1 MVFRKPR
8 CDFKRG
14 CRSGGSLKL
23 GLHSISST
31 NFSLLGRIHAS
42 LYERARFFVQQC
54 NIQRLLES
62 QGIAGPWLDSYD
74 FLQTL
79 TSVRAILDTVPPV
92 LVDVGAHRGYF
103 ARAADR
109 VLGFERIICI
119 EPDPELIDALNANV
133 PKHKTTIRQLALSN
147 VEGTADLFIHEDR
160 SMNSLLEADVGVL
173 RTKFPTYRHDSIYQR
188 KVKTKTLDSLLKE
201 EGLLDGPEL
210 FLKLDTQGNEL
221 NILQAG
227 KHTLRSTRACL
238 VEFMFCTPYSQD
250 YEFHQLIDF
259 LHGFGLNCRAA
270 LNIIRRPS
278 HEVSGVDFLF
288 SR

>member
-1 MVFRKPR
+1 V
-8 CDFKRG
+8 
-14 CRSGGSLKL
+14 KL
-23 GLHSISST
+23 GLHSISSPKLG
-31 NFSLLGRIHAS
+31 LLSRIHAS

-54 NIQRLLES
+54 NVQRLLKS
-62 QGIAGPWLDSYD
+62 QGISGPWLDSYD

-92 LVDVGAHRGYF
+92 LVDVGAHRGCF

-109 VLGFERIICI
+109 VLGFERIVCI
-119 EPDPELIDALNANV
+119 EPDAELMDDLNANV
-133 PKHKTTIRQLALSN
+133 PKHKTTIQQLALSDA
-147 VEGTADLFIHEDR
+147 EGTADLFIHEDR
-160 SMNSLLEADVGVL
+160 SMNSLLEADLDVL
-173 RTKFPTYRHDSIYQR
+173 RAKFPTYRHDSIYQR

-201 EGLLDGPEL
+201 EGLLGGPEL

-227 KHTLRSTRACL
+227 KHALRSTRACL

-259 LHGFGLNCRAA
+259 LHEFGLNCRGA
-270 LNIIRRPS
+270 LNIVRRPS

-288 SR
+288 TR

>member
-1 MVFRKPR
+1 MPIGLNEALHVMSSSR
-8 CDFKRG
+8 FK
-14 CRSGGSLKL
+14 
-23 GLHSISST
+23 
-31 NFSLLGRIHAS
+31 LLGRIHAS

-54 NIQRLLES
+54 NVQRLLRS
-62 QGIAGPWLDSYD
+62 QGISGPWLDTYD

-79 TSVRAILDTVPPV
+79 ISIRAILETVPPV

-119 EPDPELIDALNANV
+119 EPDAELMDDLNANV
-133 PKHKTTIRQLALSN
+133 PNQKTTIRQLALSET
-147 VEGTADLFIHEDR
+147 EGTADLFIHEDR
-160 SMNSLLEADVGVL
+160 SMNSLLEADLNIL
-173 RTKFPTYRHDSIYQR
+173 RTKFPTYRHDSICQR
-188 KVKTKTLDSLLKE
+188 KVNATTLDSLLNQ
-201 EGLLDGPEL
+201 EGLLAGPEL

-227 KHTLRSTRACL
+227 THTLRSTRACL
-238 VEFMFCTPYSQD
+238 VEFMFCTPYVHD
-250 YEFHQLIDF
+250 YDFHQLVDF
-259 LHGFGLNCRAA
+259 LHEVGLNCRGA

-288 SR
+288 AR